1 MPSPDVRSDEQGSPQ
16 RKRGVVHQEEEGHA
30 RAPACAARSRSE
42 NTQNSVKEKFQSVET
57 WVAKTAE
64 TT

>member
-1 MPSPDVRSDEQGSPQ
+1 MSSGPRSASAALFIKK
-16 RKRGVVHQEEEGHA
+16 KRAMREPLPR
-30 RAPACAARSRSE
+30 RASRSE
-42 NTQNSVKEKFQSVET
+42 NTQNSMKEKFQSVDT